1 MSEKEPIA
9 YLGGRMIPAREAHV
23 NVFDTA
29 VVLGA
34 TVTDLTRTF
43 GHKPFRLE
51 DHTARFYNSCK
62 YAGIDPPISAAET
75 MAKAQQLIDHNAA
88 LIESQQDLAVVY
100 FMSPGE
106 FTMYAGSAPSDQPM
120 TPTFC
125 IHSFPLPFQVW
136 KPTIERGAHIVTP
149 SIRHVPPQCLDPKIK
164 NRSRL
169 HWWIADQ
176 QTHLVDPH
184 AVTVLL
190 DLDGNVT
197 EASGANFLIVCDNTV
212 IAPSPRNILHGISMK
227 TVEQLCPKIGI
238 GYEQREFQLF
248 NVVTADEALLATTP
262 YCLAPVTQVNGKPI
276 GEGKPGPV
284 FAKLM
289 AAWSELVGMDVM
301 KQVLTVSYP

>member
-1 MSEKEPIA
+1 M
-9 YLGGRMIPAREAHV
+9 
-23 NVFDTA
+23 
-29 VVLGA
+29 
-34 TVTDLTRTF
+34 
-43 GHKPFRLE
+43 
-51 DHTARFYNSCK
+51 
-62 YAGIDPPISAAET
+62 
-75 MAKAQQLIDHNAA
+75 
-88 LIESQQDLAVVY
+88 
-100 FMSPGE
+100 
-106 FTMYAGSAPSDQPM
+106 
-120 TPTFC
+120 
-125 IHSFPLPFQVW
+125 W

-212 IAPSPRNILHGISMK
+212 VAPSPRNILHGISMK